1 MNKAEEIE
9 KKVEEL
15 LQSVIME
22 NNLELVDAEYVKDRE
37 GYYLK
42 IAIDKEGGV
51 FISDCE
57 TVSRAIGNELDTLG
71 FIKDEYTLEVSSP
84 GLDRQ
89 LRKEK
94 EFVKYAGKLV
104 DVKLYQKIDGV
115 KEIQAQLVGLI
126 DGKVVLKSEIGE
138 SIEFKREDVA
148 SVKLTVIL

>member
-15 LQSVIME
+15 LQPIIME
-22 NNLELVDAEYVKDRE
+22 NNLELVDAEYVKEKE

-42 IAIDKEGGV
+42 IAIDKDGGV

-57 TVSRAIGNELDTLG
+57 TVSRAIENELDILN

-94 EFVKYAGKLV
+94 EFVKYSGRLV
-104 DVKLYQKIDGV
+104 DVKFYQKINGT
-115 KEIQAQLVGLI
+115 KEIQAELVGLI
-126 DGKVVLKSEIGE
+126 DGKIVLKSETE
-138 SIEFKREDVA
+138 EKIEFNKEDVA
-148 SVKLTVIL
+148 SVKLTVII